1 MTDTKTSPAK
11 RNCDGQPSL
20 APAGLLGGT
29 NCLECGWPADACDC
43 EPEPWKCPACG
54 GLDTWFDRTI
64 ELHPD
69 GTESGMKTRCTK
81 CGRDVDELMPP
92 NAPHEFIH
100 IPTTFCA

>member
-1 MTDTKTSPAK
+1 MLPNDLAMPRRINNATTSP
-11 RNCDGQPSL
+11 DVPTGVGISD
-20 APAGLLGGT
+20 LLGGT

-54 GLDTWFDRTI
+54 GRDTWFDRTI

-92 NAPHEFIH
+92 NVES
-100 IPTTFCA
+100 